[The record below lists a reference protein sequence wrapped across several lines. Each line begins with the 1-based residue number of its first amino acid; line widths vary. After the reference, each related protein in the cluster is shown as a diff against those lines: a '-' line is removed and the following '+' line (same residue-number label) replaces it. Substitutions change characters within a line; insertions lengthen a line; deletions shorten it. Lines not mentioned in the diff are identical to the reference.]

1 MVFVPAIRRRD
12 EQRVLETMIGVSE
25 PMFSLESGVD
35 LRLCFLRS
43 RTANRMVEYFVDL
56 YRQIEEECEPAS
68 TVLEK
73 LGLVRK
79 ADALVFYRFRKRCIR
94 WGVWMSEQDFAA
106 SSKGRYF
113 DPARICHWS
122 HLCPYLEKG
131 MVPALTA
138 SPAIL
143 VSADQSGED
152 VVTANRAVNRKKLR
166 KLPLDVWVKMGFS
179 ATEIWRFLRPFLQ
192 GLTWWQV
199 YLHLREGWRKGWNKI
214 QHVGVAFG
222 LVSPR
227 GEVVE
232 ESDILA
238 VDSEFK
244 AEETSGTPKEP
255 QEEVH
260 SGGDL
265 PREIV
270 VLPGSDVGSTTV
282 AVGSASAL
290 EGNGLLKLFGN
301 LPDAGRVDDFLFSA
315 GGAKLRSAKFWQEV
329 NEAAGASF
337 SGRFEFGGMALQCEC
352 DELGNLP
359 GWCEEFALALTK
371 ALGFK
376 EQNFRGAMAGHPS
389 KCRSFNSWFVVLG
402 HLLETVREDKG
413 RCGELES
420 YFRESRI
427 HLRMPNG
434 VLVEIATLEESF
446 YRYLVLVGPFGLSGV
461 NAVNVINLLAIEWM
475 KWSKLLFKFG
485 IPWRSEVDYELFL
498 QYAKVV
504 FSMDPGISG
513 ANELETEIRRNLF
526 KPDTFEEFPAESTS

>member
-1 MVFVPAIRRRD
+1 
-12 EQRVLETMIGVSE
+12 
-25 PMFSLESGVD
+25 MFSGESGVD

-214 QHVGVAFG
+214 QRAGVAFG

-227 GEVVE
+227 GEVPE

-255 QEEVH
+255 QGEVH

-265 PREIV
+265 PGEIV
-270 VLPGSDVGSTTV
+270 IFPGSDVGSATV
-282 AVGSASAL
+282 AGGSASAL
-290 EGNGLLKLFGN
+290 EGNGLLKLFGE
-301 LPDAGRVDDFLFSA
+301 LPEGDRVDEFLFSTGA
-315 GGAKLRSAKFWQEV
+315 AKLRSGSFWRSVAKE
-329 NEAAGASF
+329 AGADLGGSI
-337 SGRFEFGGMALQCEC
+337 EFGGLNVGVGAGG
-352 DELGNLP
+352 LGNLVS
-359 GWCEEFALALTK
+359 WTETFSLALAS
-371 ALGFK
+371 ALGFGGSPYVGVTFSSGK
-376 EQNFRGAMAGHPS
+376 KCKSFHP
-389 KCRSFNSWFVVLG
+389 WFSVLG
-402 HLLETVREDKG
+402 HLFRTAWGEDFRERRAELRSYFDGSRLQIRFPNGGGEVELGSIEEAFWLRLFNGSLENAVPEFLLTSVAVEWKNCSRMYMGNREDSPWRTTDYNALFRDYVKAVFSAADP
-413 RCGELES
+413 GELD
-420 YFRESRI
+420 RE
-427 HLRMPNG
+427 
-434 VLVEIATLEESF
+434 V
-446 YRYLVLVGPFGLSGV
+446 
-461 NAVNVINLLAIEWM
+461 
-475 KWSKLLFKFG
+475 K
-485 IPWRSEVDYELFL
+485 
-498 QYAKVV
+498 
-504 FSMDPGISG
+504 
-513 ANELETEIRRNLF
+513 RRFF
-526 KPDTFEEFPAESTS
+526 KPGVF